1 MSALASELREQSRYT
16 TGENGALEMK
26 TSSNSVL
33 DSFVNILKDTEACT
47 VRKAV
52 QQMIH
57 DISYLSSDEER
68 AQTIHDIF
76 ILAFHKRAT
85 SKVINKEQISDG
97 EGLKNVYYEYILELY
112 NFYPKT
118 IISLVNRRDMFMYG
132 YWKDIYL
139 IWEKINKLDI
149 SFEEK
154 YAKYNPLILAFRH
167 TIIQQRGED
176 LDLVYNIFGRDTI
189 KDMNESQFTC
199 LLNSKSNVD
208 FKISYVG
215 KYCVRENSSFDKRC
229 YWFIRERGHYI
240 KINLVDFMIR
250 YTLRSYKMGSIKD
263 YPAIKNIPF
272 GAKKSWRRDNVKL
285 NVILNVPENKF
296 CSNKWSE
303 INFKNIPSICFK
315 QKTKALLNEK
325 REVLNDSEYDYEYT
339 GNRFPENID
348 RVACR
353 HNLIEYITESKN
365 INCSQLYPHQIIG
378 DPTKNTTS
386 YEKTINRKMW
396 DSLIEYTK
404 DRVYKYIEE
413 NTLQCNRS
421 ITIGNILCC
430 ADVSGSMTAF
440 NKIPNRPID
449 IAVAL
454 TAFISE
460 IASENYKDIAMSFT
474 DVPTIFEFRNNGKK
488 MDMYDRVSTIMSR
501 VGYSTNYIG
510 IHTCL
515 IELCKKKNIRE
526 EEIPTLII
534 FSDGHFDNQI
544 ITHQSSSTMTT
555 HEFVVKMWIDAG
567 YAGPPHIVYW
577 NLAANKNSVQVSR
590 EYPNVQLLSGA
601 GVSNIKYVLYGE
613 KAEETTEEIVID
625 RKIKTIVSKNIT
637 PEQTMR
643 KALDESYFD
652 NIRDVL
658 NKSNEGYL
666 KLFN

>member
-1 MSALASELREQSRYT
+1 MSILSSELRNQSRYT
-16 TGENGALEMK
+16 TGDNGAFEMK
-26 TSSNSVL
+26 TSGNSVL
-33 DSFVNILKDTEACT
+33 DAFVNILRDTDANT
-47 VRKAV
+47 VCKAV
-52 QQMIH
+52 KQMIS
-57 DISYLSSDEER
+57 DIDYLSSDEER

-149 SFEEK
+149 SVEEK
-154 YAKYNPLILAFRH
+154 YVKYNPLMLAFRH
-167 TIIQQRGED
+167 TIIQQRGDD
-176 LDLVYNIFGRDTI
+176 LDLVYKTFGKDTI
-189 KDMNESQFTC
+189 KDMNESQFTS
-199 LLNSKSNVD
+199 LLNSNPNVD
-208 FKISYVG
+208 IKISYIG
-215 KYCVRENSSFDKRC
+215 KYCVRENSSFDKKC
-229 YWFIRERGHYI
+229 YWFIRESGHYI

-250 YTLRSYKMGSIKD
+250 YTLRSYKNGGIKD

-272 GAKKSWRRDNVKL
+272 GAKKRWRRDNVKL

-325 REVLNDSEYDYEYT
+325 REALNDSEYEYT

-378 DPTKNTTS
+378 DFTKRIS
-386 YEKTINRKMW
+386 SSEKTINKKIW
-396 DSLIEYTK
+396 DSLIKYTK

-413 NTLQCNRS
+413 NTLQGNRT
-421 ITIGNILCC
+421 ITMGNILCC
-430 ADVSGSMTAF
+430 ADVSGSMTSF

-515 IELCKKKNIRE
+515 VDMCKQKNIRP

-534 FSDGHFDNQI
+534 FSDGHFNNQI
-544 ITHQSSSTMTT
+544 NTHISNSTMTT
-555 HEFVVKMWIDAG
+555 HDYVVKMWIDAG
-567 YAGPPHIVYW
+567 YAGPPQIVYW

-613 KAEETTEEIVID
+613 QAEETTEEIVID
-625 RKIKTIVSKNIT
+625 GKNKTIVSKNIT

-666 KLFN
+666 KLVN